1 MGLSQANPVRLQA
14 REVEGDLDPEV
25 EGDLD
30 PEAAE
35 VQEMAAEAT
44 ARLMAVSLRAGPAGQ
59 KDQAVP
65 LDPTEQRSGP

>member
-1 MGLSQANPVRLQA
+1 MGLRQANPVRLQA
-14 REVEGDLDPEV
+14 REV

-65 LDPTEQRSGP
+65 LDPTEQPSGP